1 MDSCESEAASPA
13 AGENDAALDGGGATD
28 KAAKQQVEVG
38 AAERAD
44 LGCDAPGAT

>member
-28 KAAKQQVEVG
+28 KAAKQHVG